1 MFIVEKKQCKAQ
13 LKISLC
19 HYTFHESGC
28 YRTFQEFLSKYNC
41 KSNFLE
47 YYQVLSAIPSFLSK
61 KVGEMDNMA
70 LEGFVQGASSF
81 MLDENVE
88 LNLEKL

>member
-1 MFIVEKKQCKAQ
+1 M
-13 LKISLC
+13 
-19 HYTFHESGC
+19 
-28 YRTFQEFLSKYNC
+28 
-41 KSNFLE
+41 
-47 YYQVLSAIPSFLSK
+47 SK

-81 MLDENVE
+81 MLDENIE